1 MARFKSILF
10 FDTRHRIIESIMLNK
25 RFHSALRS
33 TLLLAVGFLAAF
45 ACGAQQVDRIVA
57 VVEDSVVLESEL
69 NRQVASVKGRLATSN
84 TPLPGDD
91 IIRRQVLE
99 RLIIDKLQRQLA
111 ERSNIR
117 IDDQTLHNSMVEIAQ
132 RNNLRLE
139 EFRQALQAEGIR
151 YENFVEEMR
160 NELIIRRLR
169 DQFITSQVKV
179 SDREVE
185 HYLETQDQPEG
196 GRNVQY
202 QVGHIL
208 IATPDGASPSQIQD
222 AREKA
227 ERIIAELKKES
238 DFSQMA
244 IRHSSGAQALTGG
257 DLGWRTLGQIPSLLA
272 DKVVHM
278 QEGAIEG
285 PIHSPSGFHIIKLLG
300 LKGSGGKH
308 IVTETQVRHILLK
321 TSELF
326 NDEDARNRL
335 LDYKKRIE
343 EGADF
348 AALARAHSDDKGSG
362 LKGGDL
368 GWVTPGTLVPAFEAA
383 MNALTIDQLSEPVQT
398 QFGWHLIQVL
408 GRRERDDTSE
418 HKKAQAREAI
428 RQRKIEEE
436 TELWLRRLRSEAY
449 VEIRLGG

>member
-1 MARFKSILF
+1 
-10 FDTRHRIIESIMLNK
+10 MLNK
-25 RFHSALRS
+25 QYRSAFRR
-33 TLLLAVGFLAAF
+33 TLLLAFGFLAAF
-45 ACGAQQVDRIVA
+45 SCAAQQVDRIVA
-57 VVEDSVVLESEL
+57 VVEDGVILESEL
-69 NRQVASVKGRLATSN
+69 NRQVASVKTRLAASN

-111 ERSNIR
+111 DRSNIR

-132 RNNLRLE
+132 RNNLSLE
-139 EFRQALQAEGIR
+139 EFRQALQTEGIR
-151 YENFVEEMR
+151 YEDFVEEMR

-179 SDREVE
+179 SDGEVE
-185 HYLETQDQPEG
+185 HYLETQDQPG
-196 GRNVQY
+196 SDRNVQY

-208 IATPDGASPSQIQD
+208 IATPDGASPDQIQA

-227 ERIIAELKKES
+227 ERIIAELEEGA
-238 DFSQMA
+238 DFSQTA
-244 IRHSSGAQALTGG
+244 IRYSNGAQALAGG
-257 DLGWRTLGQIPSLLA
+257 DLGWRTLGQIPTLLA
-272 DKVVHM
+272 DKVIHM
-278 QEGAIEG
+278 QEGKIAG

-300 LKGSGGKH
+300 RKGGGGKH
-308 IVTETQVRHILLK
+308 IVTETHVRHILLK

-383 MNALTIDQLSEPVQT
+383 MNALAIDQLSEPVQT

-418 HKKAQAREAI
+418 YKKAQARAAI

-449 VEIRLGG
+449 VEIRLGR

>member
-1 MARFKSILF
+1 
-10 FDTRHRIIESIMLNK
+10 MLNK
-25 RFHSALRS
+25 QFRSALRR
-33 TLLLAVGFLAAF
+33 TYLLAFGFLTAF
-45 ACGAQQVDRIVA
+45 SCGAQQVDRIVA
-57 VVEDSVVLESEL
+57 VVEDGIILESEL
-69 NRQVASVKGRLATSN
+69 NRQAASVKARLAASN

-111 ERSNIR
+111 DRSNIR

-132 RNNLRLE
+132 RNNLSLD

-151 YENFVEEMR
+151 YEDFVEEMR

-169 DQFITSQVKV
+169 DQFVTSQVKV

-202 QVGHIL
+202 HVGHIL
-208 IATPDGASPSQIQD
+208 IATPDGASSSQIQD
-222 AREKA
+222 ARERA
-227 ERIIAELKKES
+227 EGIIAELEEGG
-238 DFSQMA
+238 DFSQLA
-244 IRHSSGAQALTGG
+244 IRYSNGAQALAGG

-272 DKVVHM
+272 EKVIHM
-278 QEGAIEG
+278 QEGGIAG
-285 PIHSPSGFHIIKLLG
+285 PIHSPSGFHIIKLLVR
-300 LKGSGGKH
+300 KGGGKH
-308 IVTETQVRHILLK
+308 ITTETHVRHILLK

-326 NDEDARNRL
+326 NDEDAQNRL
-335 LDYKKRIE
+335 LNYKKRIG

-383 MNALTIDQLSEPVQT
+383 MNALAIDQLSGPTQT
-398 QFGWHLIQVL
+398 QFGWHLIQAL

-449 VEIRLGG
+449 VEVRLGR

>member
-1 MARFKSILF
+1 
-10 FDTRHRIIESIMLNK
+10 MLSK
-25 RFHSALRS
+25 QFRSALRR
-33 TLLLAVGFLAAF
+33 TLLLAIGFLAVF
-45 ACGAQQVDRIVA
+45 SCGAQQVDRIVA
-57 VVEDSVVLESEL
+57 VVEDGVILESEL
-69 NRQVASVKGRLATSN
+69 NRQVASVKARLAASN
-84 TPLPGDD
+84 TPLPDD
-91 IIRRQVLE
+91 NIIRRQVLE

-111 ERSNIR
+111 DRSNIR

-132 RNNLRLE
+132 RNNLSLE
-139 EFRQALQAEGIR
+139 EFRQALQAQGIR
-151 YENFVEEMR
+151 YEDFVEEMR

-185 HYLETQDQPEG
+185 HYLETQDQPG
-196 GRNVQY
+196 SGQNVQY

-208 IATPDGASPSQIQD
+208 IATPDGASPSQIQA

-227 ERIIAELKKES
+227 EHIIAELKQGG
-238 DFSQMA
+238 DFSHLA
-244 IRHSSGAQALTGG
+244 IRYSNGAQALAGG
-257 DLGWRTLGQIPSLLA
+257 DLGWRTLGQVPSLLA
-272 DKVVHM
+272 EKVVHM
-278 QEGAIEG
+278 QEGEIAG
-285 PIHSPSGFHIIKLLG
+285 PLHSPSGFHIIKLLG
-300 LKGSGGKH
+300 RKGGGGKH
-308 IVTETQVRHILLK
+308 IVTETHVRHILLK

-343 EGADF
+343 QGADF
-348 AALARAHSDDKGSG
+348 AALARAHSDDKSSG

-383 MNALTIDQLSEPVQT
+383 MNALPIDQLSKPVQT

-408 GRRERDDTSE
+408 GRRDRDDTSE
-418 HKKAQAREAI
+418 HKKALAREAI

-449 VEIRLGG
+449 VEIRLGR